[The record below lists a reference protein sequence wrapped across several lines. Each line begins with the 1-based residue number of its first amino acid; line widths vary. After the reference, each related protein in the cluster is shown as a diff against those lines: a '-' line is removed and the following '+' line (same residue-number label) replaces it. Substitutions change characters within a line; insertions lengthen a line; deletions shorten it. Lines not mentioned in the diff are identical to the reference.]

1 VISSDVI
8 RGYVDTII
16 LSLLIEGDSYG
27 YEISKNIRIKT
38 DELYV
43 IKETT
48 LYSPSHVSKKTDISI
63 LLWGRNSGQK
73 KNLLPDNSR
82 GNQILQT
89 KVRRMGTD
97 QKGN

>member
-48 LYSPSHVSKKTDISI
+48 LYSAFARLEKNGYIKSYY
-63 LLWGRNSGQK
+63 GRNSGQK